1 MSFFVESE
9 NGIRRSYELTATTQ
23 RYISD
28 RARIEIVPTALFGDA
43 LYLDGCLQ
51 FARKDEYIY
60 HEMLVHPAM
69 SISCR
74 KRVCILGGGDGC
86 ALREVLKWPDVEHV
100 TVIDW
105 DARLVYLFQDE
116 YALWNLQSFHDPRVD
131 VEIADILNLA
141 DQKREYDVILVDLLD
156 PNYADKESAAFWQ
169 ELLEIVKKW
178 THSQTTIV
186 FNAGGYLPWEVST
199 LQALT
204 SDIRYEWEGSKGVEL
219 LSYHIFVPSFANE
232 WCFFMIRPSGKTID
246 FSQMTRNNFRYFNE
260 STWTQATL
268 WTHEYKGRFVTHPV
282 KLSDLVISL

>member
-1 MSFFVESE
+1 MSLFVESE
-9 NGIRRSYELTATTQ
+9 NGIHRSYELTATTQ

-69 SISCR
+69 AVSSR

-105 DARLVYLFQDE
+105 DARLIYLFQGE
-116 YALWNLQSFHDPRVD
+116 YSLWNLQSFHDPRVE
-131 VEIADILNLA
+131 VECVDILTLA
-141 DQKREYDVILVDLLD
+141 DETRQYDVILVDLLD
-156 PNYADKESAAFWQ
+156 PSYADKESIDFWQ
-169 ELLEIVKKW
+169 EILELVKKW
-178 THSQTTIV
+178 THSQTCV
-186 FNAGGYLPWEVST
+186 VMNAGGYLPWEVST
-199 LQALT
+199 LQSLT

-232 WCFFMIRPSGKTID
+232 WCFFMIRPSAKTID
-246 FSQMTRNNFRYFNE
+246 FSHLPKFRYFDE
-260 STWTQATL
+260 TAWTQATL
-268 WTHEYKGRFVTHPV
+268 WTREYKGRFVTHPV
-282 KLSDLVISL
+282 KLSDLVTSF